1 MKTSD
6 LEEKRS
12 IALIPNLTTFIFPI
26 SSIGI
31 VFFTLHLFD
40 AGKFMR
46 AGDYVLL
53 ISMITIAALGF
64 VPFLLMPYKLYST
77 RKNFILKKPFG
88 RIEVIAKS
96 EAISVDKFWGIS
108 GLYSTQ
114 SFGRNLHNN
123 KKVVKFI
130 KRNMNK

>member
-1 MKTSD
+1 
-6 LEEKRS
+6 
-12 IALIPNLTTFIFPI
+12 
-26 SSIGI
+26 
-31 VFFTLHLFD
+31 
-40 AGKFMR
+40 
-46 AGDYVLL
+46 
-53 ISMITIAALGF
+53 
-64 VPFLLMPYKLYST
+64 MPYKLYST